1 MSIASHLPTDLSH
14 DYPLPWTSIADPAGA
29 RIVAANGATVL
40 ACDPSEANIAAFLA
54 GIVSGV
60 APLHTAIHG
69 LTTVLAGLDGY
80 PTSDDFVDDLII
92 AAEAVI
98 AAA

>member
-1 MSIASHLPTDLSH
+1 MTLAANVPTDLSH
-14 DYPLPWTSIADPAGA
+14 DYPLPWTSVADPACA

-54 GIVSGV
+54 GVVSGV
-60 APLHTAIHG
+60 APLQHAITG

-80 PTSDDFVDDLII
+80 PTSDDFVDDLIV

-98 AAA
+98 AIA